1 MIVSLKRKIAVN
13 CIEIIGEIIFEE
25 ERNAYKQILS
35 KQLINENSI
44 QEYFQQYPPEIKPI
58 ILKRVL
64 NYLGEEG
71 FIDRDGQIT
80 VKGRKTVDT
89 GLIPIHEKGKYQLWV
104 IDDALLGQR
113 IIHFEREEGDFNRQT
128 VSSGMPYTQLINRS
142 YRDYLAQIEFLFSN
156 FDGRDPKSIPY
167 KSERRYDSTLD
178 LTWTIEYDEVNNKIT
193 QNSIIFVGNVKDS
206 KGFQKISPI
215 TQQSTFNKIHQMMG
229 VILGDSWDPKI
240 CAQMLEFS
248 RIPGDSFTSFK
259 TLISMKN
266 LIILEFG
273 GFQDVT
279 LSDLSIMPLDLPT
292 AISWLK
298 INLANLCRGNYVPRE
313 QIQTYIATYLNR
325 RELEYYKT
333 QVTLDPEEFAHEL
346 KDQNKNEEYWHLQ
359 TCLDLAL

>member
-1 MIVSLKRKIAVN
+1 MIVSLKRKIAVD

-35 KQLINENSI
+35 KQVVNENSV

-64 NYLGEEG
+64 NYLREEG

-80 VKGRKTVDT
+80 VRGRKVVET

-128 VSSGMPYTQLINRS
+128 VSSGMPYRQLINRS
-142 YRDYLAQIEFLFSN
+142 YRDYLAKIEFQFSN
-156 FDGRDPKSIPY
+156 FDGRDLKSIPY

-178 LTWTIEYDEVNNKIT
+178 LTWTIEFDEINNKIT
-193 QNSIIFVGNVKDS
+193 QNLISFGGNVKDA
-206 KGFQKISPI
+206 KGFQKISSI
-215 TQQSTFNKIHQMMG
+215 TEQSTFNKIHQMMD

-240 CAQMLEFS
+240 CAQMLEFA
-248 RIPGDSFTSFK
+248 RIPRDSFTSFK
-259 TLISMKN
+259 ALISMKN
-266 LIILEFG
+266 PTILEFG
-273 GFQDVT
+273 EFQDVT
-279 LSDLSIMPLDLPT
+279 LSDLSIMPLDLLT
-292 AISWLK
+292 ANSWLK
-298 INLANLCRGNYVPRE
+298 YNLANLCRGNYVSRE
-313 QIQTYIATYLNR
+313 QIQEYITIYLNR

-333 QVTLDPEEFAHEL
+333 QVIIDPEDFAREL
-346 KDQNKNEEYWHLQ
+346 KGQNKNEEYWHLQ